1 MKQDN
6 AINKLLSRKPFL
18 RVIEA
23 VNCLEAYAAEAAFS
37 CGADGEKITFDALWL
52 SGLCHAAAKGM
63 PDNGSVPVSEK
74 CNVIGDIKRISDK
87 PIFVDCDT
95 DCSPESISAYEKAGA
110 SAAVIEDKKGVK
122 HNSLY
127 GSSKPHKMESADA
140 FADRLKTA
148 RSASQNILIFAR
160 TESLIAGENVRDAL
174 SRAEKYISAGADGI
188 VIHSTETDGKNIFLF
203 AEMFKDMHPDVPLVF
218 IPTMYNS
225 FDCDTLHQHGADII
239 IYANQL
245 TRSAYKAML
254 AAANSILGNGCSK
267 YADENYCESV
277 GNILKIT
284 DGDRND
290 RY

>member
-6 AINKLLSRKPFL
+6 TIKKLLSRKPFL
-18 RVIEA
+18 RVIGA

-37 CGADGEKITFDALWL
+37 CGANGEGITFDAFWL

-63 PDNGSVPVSEK
+63 PDNGTVPISEK

-110 SAAVIEDKKGVK
+110 SAAVIEDKKGIK

-127 GSSKPHKMESADA
+127 GSSRPHEMESADD
-140 FADRLKTA
+140 FADRLRAA
-148 RSASQNILIFAR
+148 RQAAQSILIFAR
-160 TESLIAGENVRDAL
+160 TESLIAGESVRDAL
-174 SRAEKYISAGADGI
+174 FRAEKYIAAGADGM
-188 VIHSTETDGKNIFLF
+188 VIHSAEEDGKNVFLF
-203 AEMFKDMHPDVPLVF
+203 AEMFKDKHPNIPLVF

-225 FDCDTLHQHGADII
+225 FDCEALHRYGSDII

-254 AAANSILGNGCSK
+254 AAANSILEKGCSR